1 MWCHDWTRDSLEGQ
15 MEQCWDTA
23 LAAGALAGVLC
34 CFRVRPSLSD
44 SQGVGLRWGLFLLK
58 TKTKQD
64 SQTSLYGCMYADCV
78 CVCVGAVLT
87 SSVKWL
93 LVGGVGE

>member
-1 MWCHDWTRDSLEGQ
+1 

-23 LAAGALAGVLC
+23 LAAGALAGVLL

-44 SQGVGLRWGLFLLK
+44 SRGVGLRWGLFLLK

-78 CVCVGAVLT
+78 CVCWHGLT

-93 LVGGVGE
+93 LGVGVGE